1 MAEIGRWYGHVFEVS
16 PQVIMGFTGLQ
27 IKSSIATKDRD
38 SNYQEYIAY
47 DNAKATEISL
57 TIHLNA
63 ALGVDVRGEAELFLK
78 EAQLGSQDYFYVGEW
93 KLMPCKV
100 MLTEATVK
108 EIGIA
113 HDGTWTSANV
123 SLSLK
128 QSSVRDKED
137 GTSAA
142 ASSGGGGS
150 GSSSSK
156 KKTSSY
162 SSSTKSSS
170 SSSSSS
176 SNLFD
181 KVSSAVSGTVSSAKN
196 LASSIASVLSTVS
209 GASSAKKTST
219 STTSKS
225 TSSTSGK
232 AGVLSSVSKIIPG
245 KK

>member
-156 KKTSSY
+156 KKKSSY

-170 SSSSSS
+170 SSGS

-209 GASSAKKTST
+209 GASSAKKTSK

-225 TSSTSGK
+225 TSGTSGK
-232 AGVLSSVSKIIPG
+232 AGVLSSVSKIITG